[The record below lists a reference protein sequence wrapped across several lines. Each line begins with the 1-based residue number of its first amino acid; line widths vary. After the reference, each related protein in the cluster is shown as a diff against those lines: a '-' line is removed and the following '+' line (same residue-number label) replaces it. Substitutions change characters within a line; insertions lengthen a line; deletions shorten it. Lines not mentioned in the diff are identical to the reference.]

1 METVVGELREPLL
14 VYPGSTVCPDEERVV
29 MGEAVLRD
37 LASAHQHDPRV
48 ADQHRARKDDREQRD
63 DGDRAHDQPV
73 RLQRGDQGS
82 RAAIDWEGGD
92 DRSFD
97 TPAIGSG

>member
-1 METVVGELREPLL
+1 
-14 VYPGSTVCPDEERVV
+14 
-29 MGEAVLRD
+29 VLCD
-37 LASAHQHDPRV
+37 LASAHEHHPRV
-48 ADQHRARKDDREQRD
+48 ADQHRARKNDRQERD

-73 RLQRGDQGS
+73 RLQGEQGA

-97 TPAIGSG
+97 TPAIGAGRVVTLPRKGKTPPFKNGSDAADIADDAVTPA